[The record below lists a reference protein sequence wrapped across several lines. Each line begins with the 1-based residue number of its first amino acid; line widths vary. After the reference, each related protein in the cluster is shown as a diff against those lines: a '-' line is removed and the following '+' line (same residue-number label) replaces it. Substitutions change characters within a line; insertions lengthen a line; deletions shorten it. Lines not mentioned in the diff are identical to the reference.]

1 MNNPAIYPP
10 QHPYGHGNP
19 MAQEHMMPSAPPTSF
34 PQNSFNPGAFPEQFQ
49 RPFAPH
55 QPQQQPQ
62 LFHPNQN
69 QYIQR
74 PLSQST
80 LQSKQRETTP
90 RSHTKHELGP
100 PTSQPQSTPQSTP
113 QRPLPPSSTPNH
125 RPTPPNTSGPSND
138 AMAQVQTPGPNL
150 AQQAQMQ
157 NAAQMTR
164 AVPQPTPSLSP
175 SSQARERA
183 RVSILLEINTALLQE
198 VVSLQA
204 QGKAP
209 VTSNP
214 IQQSPSSPTSG
225 DPNSALSGSP
235 IDATNKGQKAASP
248 EYAECMRRLQ
258 ANLSYLA
265 SIADAKK
272 KVNGVMPVGPAI
284 MVPPPHLNEV
294 HDLYRKLNQLFPE
307 ASQSIIN
314 KAMAFASAQ
323 STAKPNNVPA
333 QG

>member
-19 MAQEHMMPSAPPTSF
+19 MTQGHMMPSAPPTSF
-34 PQNSFNPGAFPEQFQ
+34 PQNTFNSGAFPDQFE
-49 RPFAPH
+49 RPLPQ

-62 LFHPNQN
+62 SFFPNQN

-74 PLSQST
+74 PPSQNT
-80 LQSKQRETTP
+80 PQSKQRTP
-90 RSHTKHELGP
+90 PSRYHTKHESGP
-100 PTSQPQSTPQSTP
+100 PTSQPQSTPQSTS
-113 QRPLPPSSTPNH
+113 QRLPPPSSAPDH
-125 RPTPPNTSGPSND
+125 RLTPPNTNGPSND
-138 AMAQVQTPGPNL
+138 AMAQVQTPAANL

-175 SSQARERA
+175 ASQARERA
-183 RVSILLEINTALLQE
+183 RVSILLDINTVLLQE

-214 IQQSPSSPTSG
+214 IQQSPSSPTSEN
-225 DPNSALSGSP
+225 PNSALSGSP
-235 IDATNKGQKAASP
+235 IDATNKGPKAASP

-294 HDLYRKLNQLFPE
+294 HDLYKKLNQLFPE

-323 STAKPNNVPA
+323 STGKPNHTPA